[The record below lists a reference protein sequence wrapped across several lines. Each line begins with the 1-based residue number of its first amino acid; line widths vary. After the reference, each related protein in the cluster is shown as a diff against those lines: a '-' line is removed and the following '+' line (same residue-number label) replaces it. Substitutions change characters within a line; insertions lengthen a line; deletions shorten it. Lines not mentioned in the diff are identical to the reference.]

1 MNDNRFK
8 KIVDLIF
15 AQMTATKG
23 IKLFGQR
30 AVSALFKEY
39 KQFYDMDVFER
50 VKVDDLPQI
59 AKNKAL
65 NAINLIKEKGNGDIK
80 GRTCANGK
88 MQEKYLNK
96 EETSSPTVAVESL
109 FMSLCIDSHEKRD
122 VAIFDVPG
130 AYLNAYMPDDKFLL
144 IKFDSKF
151 VDIMCEVNPELIE
164 DVRFERGKK
173 VLYLKIK
180 KALYGCIESALLW
193 YNLFLNKLTDLGFKV
208 NPYDRCVAN
217 KIIDGQQCTIVWYVD
232 DVKVSYTNK
241 SVVSDVIKY
250 MQEEFGNITVSR
262 GNSHTYLGMDIEFLK
277 NNSIYISMK
286 RHMKE
291 LLNMLSGGV
300 HGTTTSLAKKDMFNV
315 DTKSRALDQKSVD
328 LFHSVIAKIL

>member
-1 MNDNRFK
+1 
-8 KIVDLIF
+8 
-15 AQMTATKG
+15 MTATKG
-23 IKLFGQR
+23 IKVFGQR

-130 AYLNAYMPDDKFLL
+130 AYLNAYMSDDNF
-144 IKFDSKF
+144 FTD
-151 VDIMCEVNPELIE
+151 
-164 DVRFERGKK
+164 
-173 VLYLKIK
+173 
-180 KALYGCIESALLW
+180 
-193 YNLFLNKLTDLGFKV
+193 KL
-208 NPYDRCVAN
+208 R
-217 KIIDGQQCTIVWYVD
+217 
-232 DVKVSYTNK
+232 
-241 SVVSDVIKY
+241 
-250 MQEEFGNITVSR
+250 
-262 GNSHTYLGMDIEFLK
+262 
-277 NNSIYISMK
+277 
-286 RHMKE
+286 
-291 LLNMLSGGV
+291 
-300 HGTTTSLAKKDMFNV
+300 
-315 DTKSRALDQKSVD
+315 
-328 LFHSVIAKIL
+328 